1 MKINTF
7 RLLLLISSAAMFSCA
22 GHTRTE
28 TDVYTITE
36 RDTLYTHHVQND
48 PGNRDRGIIYPSSKV
63 FKSERLVTQRDSI
76 VKRHYPD
83 FIRLG
88 LFESVG
94 LIGSSSDHVMDV
106 GMFGIFPDYNGMD
119 MEDVNRK
126 NKLFTGGI
134 YRVGII
140 EQRVRWFNDAK
151 NWTIG
156 TSLVEMIAP
165 EARFEHTY
173 LTVAPIYVRKRYY
186 LREEIP
192 YICVTPAAG
201 FAWFPGLSN
210 YLNLSA
216 SLDIGSIGGLNLR
229 AYLGLFVGYNSS
241 NTNQVANSDLLDNDE
256 SITDVF
262 PYFGI
267 GISVLDFH
275 NLVPETETEWKDHEH
290 SSWRIGLAQVSPLW
304 TNSEYSYMEN
314 VERAI
319 GNGDIPNSGSDL
331 IKGLSFSFANASIA
345 LPWFAE
351 NKFYL
356 GTSLVNLLVLGN
368 SNWGLGI
375 LPVRAGLVQTLVS
388 KELTIEPF
396 IEWNYYPSSFVNF
409 GGKLN
414 MQVSEKFTVG
424 IIAGYASG
432 STNLQFAGDL
442 SNEFGTGGDISGM
455 YFGINLGLLDQ
466 IFTPEELRYNR

>member
-1 MKINTF
+1 M
-7 RLLLLISSAAMFSCA
+7 
-22 GHTRTE
+22 
-28 TDVYTITE
+28 
-36 RDTLYTHHVQND
+36 
-48 PGNRDRGIIYPSSKV
+48 
-63 FKSERLVTQRDSI
+63 KSE
-76 VKRHYPD
+76 Y
-83 FIRLG
+83 
-88 LFESVG
+88 
-94 LIGSSSDHVMDV
+94 
-106 GMFGIFPDYNGMD
+106 
-119 MEDVNRK
+119 
-126 NKLFTGGI
+126 
-134 YRVGII
+134 
-140 EQRVRWFNDAK
+140 
-151 NWTIG
+151 
-156 TSLVEMIAP
+156 SLVYP

-173 LTVAPIYVRKRYY
+173 ITVAPIYVRKRYY

-201 FAWFPGLSN
+201 IAWFPGLSN

-229 AYLGLFVGYNSS
+229 AYLGLFLGYNSS
-241 NTNQVANSDLLDNDE
+241 KTNQVANSDLLENNE
-256 SITDVF
+256 SVTDVF

-275 NLVPETETEWKDHEH
+275 NLVPETETEWKYHEH
-290 SSWRIGLAQVSPLW
+290 SSWRIGLAQYGALW
-304 TNSEYSYMEN
+304 TNAKYSYRKN
-314 VERAI
+314 
-319 GNGDIPNSGSDL
+319 PNSEDDL
-331 IKGLSFSFANASIA
+331 LKGFSFSFANASIA

-356 GTSLVNLLVLGN
+356 GTSLINLFVLGS

-375 LPVRAGLVQTLVS
+375 LPVRAGMVQTLVA

-396 IEWNYYPSSFVNF
+396 IEWNYYPSTFVNF

-455 YFGINLGLLDQ
+455 YFGINLGLIDQ
-466 IFTPEELRYNR
+466 IFTSEELRYNR